1 MIPWVLI
8 PIGGR
13 VKGADNKFSGKATV
27 ADSDKPDDL
36 DPVERLGAADGDDRL
51 ASARPEA
58 KAQKPQKLK
67 RHVFLKIDSWL
78 DSTLWNAGY
87 DLAETWEEISIFF
100 RRFRVRGL
108 KKLGFEIAGE
118 AMTLGTAGM
127 VVLLALAQPAFE
139 ETKKDWRN
147 HDNFAVTFLD
157 RYGNTIGH
165 RGIIH
170 ENSVP
175 VDELPDHLVKAVL
188 ATEDRRFFEHFGIDF
203 FGLARAMSENAKA
216 GEVVQGG
223 STLTQQLAKN
233 LFLTNER
240 SIERKIKEAY
250 LALWLE
256 ANLSKKEILSLYL
269 DRAYMGGG
277 TFGAA
282 AASQFYFGKN
292 ITEVTLAEAAML
304 AGLFKAPAKYAP
316 HVNLPAARA
325 RANDVLTN
333 MVQSGL
339 MTEGQVVAAR
349 RNPATV
355 IDRANAAAPDYFLDW
370 AFEEVQRLVH
380 AAQQIARIEV
390 VGVDPVE
397 QRHVLVFRPQLHLDL
412 FRPLG
417 FHVLQQAADESMQST
432 LRQYGESAHVTQ
444 GALVMIENGG
454 AVRAMVGGKDYG
466 ESQFN
471 RATKALRQPGSSFK
485 LYTYTA
491 AMEKGFTPESVIS
504 DAPITWRGWSPQN
517 YGRSYKGRVT
527 LMSAL
532 AQSLNTVPV
541 RLAKDELG
549 LDVIVETAK
558 KMGVETPLR
567 SDKTIPLGTSEVTVL
582 DQATAYAVMPA
593 GGYETHRHGIAQ
605 IIDYEGD
612 VLYDFGRDEPPAKRV
627 VSEQATSSMNRML
640 TQIPVIG
647 TAKRAALDG
656 GIVTGGKTGTSQS
669 YRDAWFIG
677 YTGNYTTA
685 VWFGNDDFTSTKNMT
700 GGSLP
705 AMTFKK
711 LMDYAHQGIELKPIP
726 GIDNP
731 LPHGNHG
738 PGPAVAAKSGA
749 APAPALI
756 RPRSLSAESTRILR
770 RIGSDLGKASP
781 LVQNP
786 AQKVA
791 EASVRGSLDT
801 DKAKP

>member
-1 MIPWVLI
+1 MPR
-8 PIGGR
+8 PH
-13 VKGADNKFSGKATV
+13 ASGKPKV
-27 ADSDKPDDL
+27 SGDFEPNNMPDEDGSAEKR
-36 DPVERLGAADGDDRL
+36 DGPEAAR
-51 ASARPEA
+51 AARPQ
-58 KAQKPQKLK
+58 KAPRLK
-67 RHVFLKIDSWL
+67 RHIFLKIDSWL

-87 DLAETWEEISIFF
+87 DLAEAWEEITIFF
-100 RRFRVRGL
+100 RRFRVRGW
-108 KKLGFEIAGE
+108 KKLGFELAGE
-118 AMTLGTAGM
+118 AMTLGTAGT

-203 FGLARAMSENAKA
+203 FGLARAMTENAKA
-216 GEVVQGG
+216 GSVVQGG

-349 RNPATV
+349 RNPASV
-355 IDRANAAAPDYFLDW
+355 IDRDEKEAPDFFLDW
-370 AFEEVQRLVH
+370 AFEEVQRIAARFKDHTLVV
-380 AAQQIARIEV
+380 RTT
-390 VGVDPVE
+390 VD
-397 QRHVLVFRPQLHLDL
+397 
-412 FRPLG
+412 LG
-417 FHVLQQAADESMQST
+417 LQQAADEAVAAS
-432 LRQYGESAHVTQ
+432 LREYGESYNVRQ

-454 AVRAMVGGKDYG
+454 AVRAMVGGRDYG

-471 RATKALRQPGSSFK
+471 RATRALRQPGSSFK
-485 LYTYTA
+485 MYTYA
-491 AMEKGFTPESVIS
+491 LAMENGYTPQTVVTDGPVS
-504 DAPITWRGWSPQN
+504 WGNWSPQN
-517 YGRSYKGRVT
+517 YGRSYAGRIT
-527 LMSAL
+527 METAL
-532 AQSLNTVPV
+532 AKSINTIPV
-541 RLAKDELG
+541 RLAKEKLG
-549 LDVIVETAK
+549 IDAIMQTAK
-558 KMGVETPLR
+558 AMGVETPLR
-567 SDKTIPLGTSEVTVL
+567 KDVTIPLGTSEVTVM
-582 DQATAYAVMPA
+582 DQATAYAVLPA
-593 GGYETHRHGIAQ
+593 GGYQSRRHGVAQ
-605 IIDYEGD
+605 IMNYNGD
-612 VLYDFGRDEPPAKRV
+612 VLYDFERDTPAPERILT
-627 VSEQATSSMNRML
+627 EQAAAYMNQMM
-640 TQIPVIG
+640 TKIPYIG
-647 TAKRAALDG
+647 TARRAAVDG
-656 GIVTGGKTGTSQS
+656 ILTGGKTGTTQA
-669 YRDAWFIG
+669 YRDAWFVG
-677 YTGNYTTA
+677 YTGNYTAA
-685 VWFGNDDFTSTKNMT
+685 VWFGNDDYTSTNNMT

-711 LMDYAHQGIELKPIP
+711 LMDYAHQGIDLKPIMGVDAP
-726 GIDNP
+726 MPEKDAKP
-731 LPHGNHG
+731 EVADAADALP
-738 PGPAVAAKSGA
+738 PMV
-749 APAPALI
+749 
-756 RPRSLSAESTRILR
+756 RPRSLSGQSTRLIRELGQRLR
-770 RIGSDLGKASP
+770 SAPALALPAGPSAQVTLAPETTGST
-781 LVQNP
+781 QN
-786 AQKVA
+786 
-791 EASVRGSLDT
+791 
-801 DKAKP
+801 

>member
-1 MIPWVLI
+1 MPS
-8 PIGGR
+8 PH
-13 VKGADNKFSGKATV
+13 ASGKRKV
-27 ADSDKPDDL
+27 S
-36 DPVERLGAADGDDRL
+36 GDDVPNNMPDNNGSAGSPAGPGPDRN
-51 ASARPEA
+51 ARPQ
-58 KAQKPQKLK
+58 KAPKLK

-87 DLAETWEEISIFF
+87 DLAEAWEEITIFF
-100 RRFRVRGL
+100 RRFRVRGW
-108 KKLGFEIAGE
+108 KKFGFELAGE
-118 AMTLGTAGM
+118 AMTLGTAGT

-216 GEVVQGG
+216 GSVVQGG

-349 RNPATV
+349 RNPASV
-355 IDRANAAAPDYFLDW
+355 IDRDEKEAPDFFLDW
-370 AFEEVQRLVH
+370 AFEEVQRIAARFKDHTLVV
-380 AAQQIARIEV
+380 RTT
-390 VGVDPVE
+390 VD
-397 QRHVLVFRPQLHLDL
+397 
-412 FRPLG
+412 LG
-417 FHVLQQAADESMQST
+417 LQQAADEAVAAS
-432 LRQYGESAHVTQ
+432 LREYGESYNVRQ

-454 AVRAMVGGKDYG
+454 AVRAMVGGRDYG

-471 RATKALRQPGSSFK
+471 RATRALRQPGSSFK
-485 LYTYTA
+485 MYTYA
-491 AMEKGFTPESVIS
+491 LAMENGYTPQTVVTDGPIS
-504 DAPITWRGWSPQN
+504 WGNWSPQN
-517 YGRSYKGRVT
+517 YGRSYAGRIT
-527 LMSAL
+527 METAL
-532 AQSLNTVPV
+532 AKSINTIPV
-541 RLAKDELG
+541 RLAKEKLG
-549 LDVIVETAK
+549 IDAIMQTAK
-558 KMGVETPLR
+558 AMGVETPLR
-567 SDKTIPLGTSEVTVL
+567 KDVTIPLGTSEVTVM
-582 DQATAYAVMPA
+582 DQATAYAVLPA
-593 GGYETHRHGIAQ
+593 GGYASRRHGVAQ
-605 IIDYEGD
+605 IMNYNGD
-612 VLYDFGRDEPPAKRV
+612 VLYDFERDTPAPERILT
-627 VSEQATSSMNRML
+627 EQAAAFMNQMM
-640 TQIPVIG
+640 TKIPYVG
-647 TAKRAALDG
+647 TARRAAVDG
-656 GIVTGGKTGTSQS
+656 ILTGGKTGTTQA
-669 YRDAWFIG
+669 YRDAWFVG
-677 YTGNYTTA
+677 YTGNYTAA
-685 VWFGNDDFTSTKNMT
+685 VWFGNDDYTSTNNMT

-711 LMDYAHQGIELKPIP
+711 LMDYAHQGIDLKPIMGVDAP
-726 GIDNP
+726 MPEKEAKPDVASADAADA
-731 LPHGNHG
+731 LP
-738 PGPAVAAKSGA
+738 PMV
-749 APAPALI
+749 
-756 RPRSLSAESTRILR
+756 RPRSLSGQSTRLIRELGQRLR
-770 RIGSDLGKASP
+770 SAPTLALPTGPSAQVTIAPETTGSTR
-781 LVQNP
+781 N
-786 AQKVA
+786 
-791 EASVRGSLDT
+791 
-801 DKAKP
+801 